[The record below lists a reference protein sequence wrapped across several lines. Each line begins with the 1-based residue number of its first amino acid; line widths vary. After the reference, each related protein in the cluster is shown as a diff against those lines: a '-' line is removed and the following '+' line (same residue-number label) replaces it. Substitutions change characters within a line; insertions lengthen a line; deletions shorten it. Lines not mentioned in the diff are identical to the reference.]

1 LAELTVIPTGNRLEI
16 GGVLASSNFRRLLA
30 GVHKLVEEKGY
41 QDLALDFRKLDAAFT
56 GGMLPICAHAL
67 QLRNERVDININLP
81 EKETVRRLFL
91 NANWAWLLEP
101 RAYKQNHRVA
111 GSRVPAL
118 RYSDVEILSGHI
130 DRIVSAMLS
139 AIGGL
144 SREQFA
150 AAEWSLNE
158 IADNVLM
165 HAGSPVGGLLQL
177 DFRQGV
183 RKGIEFVVADAGL
196 GVPATLREAKPG
208 LTDEEALEMAVK
220 EGVTR
225 NPQTNQ
231 GNGLFGTFEICRKSK
246 GTFSM
251 TSCNASLVLD
261 QGGVVRYRRESIPFR
276 GTVVDA
282 KIDLSDP
289 ALLSDA
295 LRFKGR
301 PHIPAD
307 HIEHR
312 YESGDLRRLNIE
324 LRSEVRS
331 FGSRVVAKGLYQ
343 KLENLIR
350 MCPDQV
356 LILDFDGVPVISS
369 SFADEVFGRLFVHLG
384 PVRFSS
390 FVQYRNI
397 SETVAGLIDR
407 AIKLR
412 FQQSLLDNGLY

>member
-1 LAELTVIPTGNRLEI
+1 MAEVSVVPDGSRLSV
-16 GGVLASSNFRRLLA
+16 GGVIAFSNFRRLLA
-30 GVHKLVEEKGY
+30 GIHKLVEDKGY
-41 QDLALDFRKLDAAFT
+41 QDIVLDFKHLDAAFT
-56 GGMLPICAHAL
+56 GGMLPICAHAVL
-67 QLRNERVDININLP
+67 LRTKRIDFSLALP
-81 EKETVRRLFL
+81 EKESVRRLFI

-101 RAYKQNHRVA
+101 RTYEENKRYT
-111 GSRVPAL
+111 GSRVQAL
-118 RYSDVEILSGHI
+118 RFSDVESLASHI
-130 DRIVSAMLS
+130 DRIVSAMLG
-139 AIGGL
+139 AIGGI

-165 HAGSPVGGLLQL
+165 HARSDVGGFLQL
-177 DFRQGV
+177 DFRQGP
-183 RKGIEFVVADAGL
+183 RKGIEFVVADAGI
-196 GVPATLREAKPG
+196 GVPTTLREAKPG
-208 LTDEEALEMAVK
+208 ISDEEALEIAVK

-231 GNGLFGTFEICRKSK
+231 GNGLYGTFEICQKSK
-246 GTFSM
+246 GAFSM
-251 TSCNASLVLD
+251 SSGNASLFLD
-261 QGGVVRYRRESIPFR
+261 QSGVVRYRREQIPFR
-276 GTVVDA
+276 GTVVDV

-289 ALLSDA
+289 TLLSEA
-295 LRFKGR
+295 LKFKGR

-307 HIEHR
+307 YIEHR
-312 YESGDLRRLNIE
+312 YESEDLRRLTIE
-324 LRSEVRS
+324 LRAEVRS
-331 FGSRVVAKGLYQ
+331 FGSRIVAKGLYQ

-356 LILDFDGVPVISS
+356 LVVDFEGVPVISS

-390 FVQYRNI
+390 CLQYRNI

-412 FQQSLLDNGLY
+412 FQQSLGAGAAS